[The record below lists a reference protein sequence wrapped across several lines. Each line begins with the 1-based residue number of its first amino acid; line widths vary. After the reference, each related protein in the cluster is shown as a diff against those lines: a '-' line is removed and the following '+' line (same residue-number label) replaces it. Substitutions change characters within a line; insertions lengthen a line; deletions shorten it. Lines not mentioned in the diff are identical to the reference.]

1 MQIRK
6 RPYEKTRKMQEESSD
21 CSLIQSDII
30 QLLIFFEISNF
41 CIKQHCGGRRRRLA
55 SMVSGQGGRRRALEE
70 EGCRHGFAAAVWR
83 HRANAAALFEG
94 ALGEDRLDWRQSRH
108 QPI

>member
-1 MQIRK
+1 
-6 RPYEKTRKMQEESSD
+6 
-21 CSLIQSDII
+21 
-30 QLLIFFEISNF
+30 
-41 CIKQHCGGRRRRLA
+41 
-55 SMVSGQGGRRRALEE
+55 MVSGQGGRRRALEE